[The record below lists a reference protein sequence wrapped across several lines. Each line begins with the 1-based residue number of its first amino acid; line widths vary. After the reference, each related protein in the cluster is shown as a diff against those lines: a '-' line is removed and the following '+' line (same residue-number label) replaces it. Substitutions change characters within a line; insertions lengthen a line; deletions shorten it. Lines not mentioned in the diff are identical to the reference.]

1 MTMSEKANIPTP
13 LWSPALPEHR
23 GGISGFH
30 RRHTSL
36 VPPSPREVFDSRP
49 STASEPDSEASGPKP
64 QAVTWMSLPRKDQ
77 LAILF
82 FSRLVDFLQ
91 IASLQAY
98 MFYQLKSFDPGL
110 SDAAI
115 SSQAGIL
122 QGCFTGAQVCTAVL
136 WGKAADTWGRK
147 VVLMIGLVGTAISC
161 LGYGFSTTFWQAAL
175 FRAFGGAINGTVGI
189 IRTMVAEFTKEKKY
203 QSRAFLLLP
212 MSFNVAGILGP
223 VMGGL
228 LADPAMTLPGLFGD
242 QAAFG
247 FEWLKSYPY
256 ALPGI
261 LNAVFL
267 ATTGVI
273 VFLGLEETLPSA
285 RGQFDYGIDL
295 MNQIKQSIGVGTIV
309 APIDYSHLETSTNSL
324 ENFEPKLITRP
335 TANKLP
341 FNRIWT
347 KNVIFTLITGAFFD
361 FHLGAFTNIWSL
373 FLSTPRPTSNDS
385 RSLPFVFTGG
395 LGMPAATVGFATSIL
410 GVLGMALQ
418 VLLYPPV
425 HARLGTLLCFRFFLI
440 LFPIAYFVAPY
451 LAVLPSSTLAPA
463 PAAGP
468 AIWIGIFFVLLLAV
482 SARTFTLPATI
493 ILLNNCS
500 PHPSVLGT
508 IHGIGQSV
516 SAGFRTVGPVVGGI
530 WYGQGLEKGVVGWA
544 WWETAVVAA
553 AGCVTAMWVY
563 EGSGHEIFLEGEE
576 DDMEEV
582 EMQGLMK
589 DNQREREEG
598 VFAER
603 QGLMGQMGG
612 STSLDLRDLVDDGVE
627 RGVMAGSSKGVSL
640 EVRRS
645 LALR

>member
-1 MTMSEKANIPTP
+1 MSEKTNIPTARWAP
-13 LWSPALPEHR
+13 TLPENK
-23 GGISGFH
+23 GSGGFH

-36 VPPSPREVFDSRP
+36 VPPSPREMFESRS
-49 STASEPDSEASGPKP
+49 STSEPDSEVSGSKP

-82 FSRLVDFLQ
+82 LSRLVDFLQ
-91 IASLQAY
+91 VASLQAY
-98 MFYQLKSFDPGL
+98 MFYQLKSFDLGL
-110 SDAAI
+110 SDATI

-147 VVLMIGLVGTAISC
+147 TVLMIGLVGTAISC

-203 QSRAFLLLP
+203 QSRAFLILP

-228 LADPAMTLPGLFGD
+228 LADPATTLPALFGK

-247 FEWLKSYPY
+247 FDWLQSYPY

-267 ATTGVI
+267 ITTGAI
-273 VFLGLEETLPSA
+273 VFLTLEETLPSA
-285 RGQFDYGIDL
+285 RGQFDYGIEL
-295 MNQIKQSIGVGTIV
+295 MNRIKQSIGFGTII
-309 APIDYSHLETSTNSL
+309 APFDYSHLETSTENL
-324 ENFEPKLITRP
+324 DNFEPKSVTRP

-341 FNRIWT
+341 FSRIWT
-347 KNVIFTLITGAFFD
+347 KNVVFTLITGAFFD
-361 FHLGAFTNIWSL
+361 FHLGAFANIWSL
-373 FLSTPRPTSNDS
+373 FLSTPRPTNTNS
-385 RSLPFVFTGG
+385 RSLPFIFTGG

-418 VLLYPPV
+418 VLLYPRV
-425 HARLGTLLCFRFFLI
+425 HARLGTLLCFRFFLP
-440 LFPIAYFVAPY
+440 LFPIAYLFAPY
-451 LAVLPSSTLAPA
+451 LAVLPSSTSAPE

-468 AIWIGIFFVLLLAV
+468 AIWIGIFLVLLLAV

-530 WYGQGLEKGVVGWA
+530 WYGQGLEKGMVGWA
-544 WWETAVVAA
+544 WWETGVVAA
-553 AGCVTAMWVY
+553 AGCITAMWVY
-563 EGSGHEIFLEGEE
+563 EGSGHEIFLEGEGE
-576 DDMEEV
+576 DELEEL
-582 EMQGLMK
+582 EMQGLIREG
-589 DNQREREEG
+589 QRVRGEG
-598 VFAER
+598 DLAER
-603 QGLMGQMGG
+603 QGLMGG
-612 STSLDLRDLVDDGVE
+612 SSSLDLRDLVDDEEESDAV
-627 RGVMAGSSKGVSL
+627 AGGS
-640 EVRRS
+640 
-645 LALR
+645 

>member
-1 MTMSEKANIPTP
+1 MTMSEKTNFPTP
-13 LWSPALPEHR
+13 LWSPSLTEHR
-23 GGISGFH
+23 GVSGFH
-30 RRHTSL
+30 HRHTSL
-36 VPPSPREVFDSRP
+36 VPPSPRETFESRC
-49 STASEPDSEASGPKP
+49 STSSEPDSEASGPRP

-91 IASLQAY
+91 VASLQAY
-98 MFYQLKSFDPGL
+98 MFYQLKSFDSGL

-147 VVLMIGLVGTAISC
+147 MVLMIGLVGTAISC
-161 LGYGFSTTFWQAAL
+161 MGYGFSTTFWQAAL

-203 QSRAFLLLP
+203 QSRAFLILP

-247 FEWLKSYPY
+247 FEWLQSYPY

-267 ATTGVI
+267 VTTGAI

-285 RGQFDYGIDL
+285 RGQFDYGISL
-295 MNQIKQSIGVGTIV
+295 MNRIKQSIGFGTIV
-309 APIDYSHLETSTNSL
+309 APVDYFHLETSTDSLDNSD
-324 ENFEPKLITRP
+324 PKSITRP
-335 TANKLP
+335 AANKLP

-373 FLSTPRPTSNDS
+373 FLSTPRPTSTDS

-418 VLLYPPV
+418 VLLYPSV

-440 LFPIAYFVAPY
+440 LFPVAYFFAPY
-451 LAVLPSSTLAPA
+451 LTVLPSSTSAPE

-530 WYGQGLEKGVVGWA
+530 WYGKGLERGVVGWA

-563 EGSGHEIFLEGEE
+563 EGSGHEIFPQGEE
-576 DDMEEV
+576 EYMEEV
-582 EMQGLMK
+582 EMRGLMRE
-589 DNQREREEG
+589 NQRERGEG
-598 VFAER
+598 VAAER

-612 STSLDLRDLVDDGVE
+612 STGLDLRDLDDEVE
-627 RGVMAGSSKGVSL
+627 RGTMVGSSKGVSS
-640 EVRRS
+640 EVRRG
-645 LALR
+645 LAMK